1 MAPGYTV
8 GQLFA
13 MNDPALVQYMVN
25 NRDARQLLD
34 ITNITDWDATP
45 EAQQTELLERLIR
58 LGPQAKA
65 PQFIDSDQL
74 VSKLNAISRPGVET
88 PLRETEP
95 SSPQLARPV
104 SLSPQPS
111 AGKVHQIQ
119 CYHALIN
126 NGGRPPCSLEVLDEI
141 YERPAEYIEV
151 LKPWLGDPTS
161 SLSPDDLGVFSRPLE
176 RWKEFRRWQSDNRG
190 VGMTDD
196 EDLADFRDERR
207 RYFESAGLGQMTTAP
222 DYNKTIEEMWQK
234 ERRNRRWERDNFR
247 EVRGGSFDEYVEAAR
262 RRLRE
267 YGFSEDFQP
276 LEDPAQQGERV
287 TWIEYLEFEY
297 WWLDRRARS
306 VQRYQQ
312 RRDAIWKELLRSGV
326 LRDGETEEDL
336 LGPEV
341 QSPQIEPPPL
351 GGERHRRGSQSAL
364 RNDLINRFIQNREAH
379 RSAEAYKSSQLLL
392 VEWARGQMPGMPER
406 KLEAHT
412 RKRSRQCD
420 NFAEEPTEQPTA
432 KKQKQQKED
441 KESAARRKASLR
453 TKRMAAELE
462 CPVQNTRVPNKNGL
476 RRSARIRGLR
486 TGTHNGQV
494 LR

>member
-13 MNDPALVQYMVN
+13 MDDPALVQYIVN
-25 NRDARQLLD
+25 NRDARQQLD

-104 SLSPQPS
+104 SLSPQPG
-111 AGKVHQIQ
+111 AGKVHQIR

-141 YERPAEYIEV
+141 YERPAEYIEI

-161 SLSPDDLGVFSRPLE
+161 SPSPDDLGVFSRPLE

-267 YGFSEDFQP
+267 YGFSEDFQL

-306 VQRYQQ
+306 GQRCQQ

-326 LRDGETEEDL
+326 LRD
-336 LGPEV
+336 
-341 QSPQIEPPPL
+341 
-351 GGERHRRGSQSAL
+351 ER
-364 RNDLINRFIQNREAH
+364 LI
-379 RSAEAYKSSQLLL
+379 
-392 VEWARGQMPGMPER
+392 
-406 KLEAHT
+406 
-412 RKRSRQCD
+412 
-420 NFAEEPTEQPTA
+420 
-432 KKQKQQKED
+432 
-441 KESAARRKASLR
+441 AARRHTNPAS
-453 TKRMAAELE
+453 
-462 CPVQNTRVPNKNGL
+462 CF
-476 RRSARIRGLR
+476 
-486 TGTHNGQV
+486 
-494 LR
+494 